1 MAQANAAG
9 VLRTQ
14 ADGRRSHMSDLL
26 WAARVLSL
34 SLSAVCVPKSSVLSG
49 GHDTDSQG
57 TQSSKQTPQPG
68 DMEEHTS
75 TVRAAGCAVFFFVV
89 FFLALRNFIAKSYPP
104 NLLLYYGGGFV
115 AMLLNNVVT
124 GRHWNFTRVRWLQIT
139 INNNKGRSGR

>member
-26 WAARVLSL
+26 WAERVLAL

-57 TQSSKQTPQPG
+57 TQSSEQTPQPG

-75 TVRAAGCAVFFFVV
+75 TVRAAGCAVFFFV
-89 FFLALRNFIAKSYPP
+89 FFLASRNFIAKSYPP
-104 NLLLYYGGGFV
+104 NLHLYYGGGFV